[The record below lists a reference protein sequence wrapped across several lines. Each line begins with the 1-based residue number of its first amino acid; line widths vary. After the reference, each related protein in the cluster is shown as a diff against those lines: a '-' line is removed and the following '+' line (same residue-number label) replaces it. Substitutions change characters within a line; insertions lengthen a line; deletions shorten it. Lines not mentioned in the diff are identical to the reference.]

1 LDAGVDVT
9 SFLGVKGKGA
19 LWLWVGVLV
28 VFLAGAGFVAYK
40 LIKRQKD
47 RAAAAEAQRWEMRSE
62 MKLEGELSA
71 DELDQYLASEN
82 EKLDRYEVLR
92 PLIDELDLVTFWG
105 VAGPEEAMAKLKDS
119 AELRAGD
126 TPGTVVFVVSDKDK
140 EMTGKLGQAL
150 ARSYQAMKLR
160 DRMMLPPPPPPGYQ
174 E

>member
-1 LDAGVDVT
+1 M
-9 SFLGVKGKGA
+9 
-19 LWLWVGVLV
+19 WVGVLV

-105 VAGPEEAMAKLKDS
+105 VAGAEEAMAMLKDS